1 LRYWIEYVSN
11 KSEHRFES
19 RRRARRRALQALYQ
33 WHLTGQDVGEILNQF
48 REEQDFS
55 NVDTELFA
63 GLVRKVSVGQA
74 GLDEKIGPFLDRPVD
89 QLDVIEHV
97 ILSIGAYELLNS
109 YEIPHQVVLDEAINL
124 AKQFGAEQGH
134 SFINGVLDKA
144 AKQWRDPAALS
155 ILQNR
160 SD

>member
-1 LRYWIEYVSN
+1 MPN
-11 KSEHRFES
+11 KPENRFES

-33 WHLTGQDVGEILNQF
+33 WHLTGQEVGEILSQF

-63 GLVRKVSVGQA
+63 TLVRKVSKDQA
-74 GLDEKIGPFLDRPVD
+74 DIDEKIQPFLDRPVA

-97 ILSIGAYELLNS
+97 ILSIGTYELLNS
-109 YEIPHQVVLDEAINL
+109 MEVPHQVVIDEAINL

-134 SFINGVLDKA
+134 SFVNGVLDKA
-144 AKQWRDPAALS
+144 AKQWRDPAS
-155 ILQNR
+155 F
-160 SD
+160 SPFSPV

>member
-1 LRYWIEYVSN
+1 MPNRTES
-11 KSEHRFES
+11 KFES

-33 WHLTGQDVGEILNQF
+33 WHLTGQDVGEILAQF

-63 GLVRKVSVGQA
+63 SLVRKVSKNQA
-74 GLDEKIGPFLDRPVD
+74 DLDEKLEPFLDRPLS

-97 ILSIGAYELLNS
+97 ILSMGAQELLFS
-109 YEIPHQVVLDEAINL
+109 IEVPHQVVIDEAINL

-134 SFINGVLDKA
+134 SFVNGVLDRA
-144 AKQWRDPAALS
+144 CKQWRDPAS
-155 ILQNR
+155 ISPFNQA
-160 SD
+160 

>member
-1 LRYWIEYVSN
+1 VPN
-11 KSEHRFES
+11 KSENRFEF

-33 WHLTGQDVGEILNQF
+33 WHLTGQDAGEILAQF

-63 GLVRKVSVGQA
+63 TLVRKISRDQA
-74 GLDEKIGPFLDRPVD
+74 IIDEKIEPFLDRPLN

-109 YEIPHQVVLDEAINL
+109 IEVPHQVVIDEAINL
-124 AKQFGAEQGH
+124 AKLFGAEQGH

-144 AKQWRDPAALS
+144 AKQLRGPASSLPFKK
-155 ILQNR
+155 
-160 SD
+160 D

>member
-1 LRYWIEYVSN
+1 MPN
-11 KSEHRFES
+11 KPENRFES

-33 WHLTGQDVGEILNQF
+33 WHLTGQEVGEILSQF

-63 GLVRKVSVGQA
+63 TLVRKVSKEQA
-74 GLDEKIGPFLDRPVD
+74 DIDEKILPFLDRPVA

-97 ILSIGAYELLNS
+97 ILSIGAFELLYS
-109 YEIPHQVVLDEAINL
+109 IEVPHQVVIDEAINL

-134 SFINGVLDKA
+134 SFVNGVLDKA
-144 AKQWRDPAALS
+144 AKQWRNPASLS
-155 ILQNR
+155 PFN
-160 SD
+160 SV

>member
-1 LRYWIEYVSN
+1 VSN
-11 KSEHRFES
+11 KTENRFES

-33 WHLTGQDVGEILNQF
+33 WHLTGQDVGEILAQF
-48 REEQDFS
+48 REVQDFS

-63 GLVRKVSVGQA
+63 TLVRKVSAGQA
-74 GLDEKIGPFLDRPVD
+74 GIDEKIEPFLDRPLK

-97 ILSIGAYELLNS
+97 ILSISTYELLNS
-109 YEIPHQVVLDEAINL
+109 IEVPHQVVIDEAVNL

-144 AKQWRDPAALS
+144 AKQWRDPAESSPFNQA
-155 ILQNR
+155 
-160 SD
+160 

>member
-1 LRYWIEYVSN
+1 MSDKIEN
-11 KSEHRFES
+11 RFEF

-33 WHLTGQDVGEILNQF
+33 WHLTGQDVGEIIAQF

-55 NVDTELFA
+55 NVDSELFA
-63 GLVRKVSVGQA
+63 TLIRKVSKCQDE
-74 GLDEKIGPFLDRPVD
+74 LDGKIEPFLDRPLS

-97 ILSIGAYELLNS
+97 ILSMASYELINS
-109 YEIPHQVVLDEAINL
+109 IEVPHQVIIDEAINL

-144 AKQWRDPAALS
+144 VRQWRDPASLS
-155 ILQNR
+155 PFNQA
-160 SD
+160 

>member
-1 LRYWIEYVSN
+1 MSN
-11 KSEHRFES
+11 KTEGRFET

-33 WHLTGQDVGEILNQF
+33 WHLTGQDAGEILEQF

-63 GLVRKVSVGQA
+63 TLVRKVIKNQA
-74 GLDEKIGPFLDRPVD
+74 EINENITPHLDRPVE

-97 ILSIGAYELLNS
+97 ILSIAAFELMYS
-109 YEIPHQVVLDEAINL
+109 IEVPHQVVIDESINL

-134 SFINGVLDKA
+134 SFVNGVLDKA
-144 AKQWRDPAALS
+144 AKQWRDPASLTPFIAG
-155 ILQNR
+155 
-160 SD
+160 

>member
-1 LRYWIEYVSN
+1 MTN
-11 KSEHRFES
+11 KTENRFES

-33 WHLTGQDVGEILNQF
+33 WHLTGQDVGEILEQF

-63 GLVRKVSVGQA
+63 TLVRKVSKNQA
-74 GLDEKIGPFLDRPVD
+74 DIDEKIEPFLDRPLK

-97 ILSIGAYELLNS
+97 ILSIGVYELLNS
-109 YEIPHQVVLDEAINL
+109 IEVPHQVVIDEGINL

-134 SFINGVLDKA
+134 SFVNGVLDKA
-144 AKQWRDPAALS
+144 AKQYRDPATLTP
-155 ILQNR
+155 L
-160 SD
+160 

>member
-1 LRYWIEYVSN
+1 MPN
-11 KSEHRFES
+11 KVENRFES

-33 WHLTGQDVGEILNQF
+33 WHLTGQEVGEILSQF

-63 GLVRKVSVGQA
+63 TLVRKVSKDQA
-74 GLDEKIGPFLDRPVD
+74 DIDEKIQPFLDRPVT

-97 ILSIGAYELLNS
+97 ILSIGAYELLYS
-109 YEIPHQVVLDEAINL
+109 IEVPHQVVIDEAINL

-134 SFINGVLDKA
+134 SFVNGVLDKA
-144 AKQWRDPAALS
+144 AKQWRDPAKFS
-155 ILQNR
+155 PFN
-160 SD
+160 SV

>member
-1 LRYWIEYVSN
+1 MSN
-11 KSEHRFES
+11 KNENRFES

-33 WHLTGQDVGEILNQF
+33 WHLTGQDVGEILAQF

-63 GLVRKVSVGQA
+63 TLVRKVSKGQA
-74 GLDEKIGPFLDRPVD
+74 DIDERIEPFLDRPLV

-97 ILSIGAYELLNS
+97 ILSIGTYELINS
-109 YEIPHQVVLDEAINL
+109 IEVPHQVVIDEAINL

-144 AKQWRDPAALS
+144 ARKLRDPASLS
-155 ILQNR
+155 ILK

>member
-1 LRYWIEYVSN
+1 MPN
-11 KSEHRFES
+11 KPENRFES

-33 WHLTGQDVGEILNQF
+33 WRLTGLDVGEILAQF

-63 GLVRKVSVGQA
+63 TLVRKVSKEQA
-74 GLDEKIGPFLDRPVD
+74 RIDEKIEPFLDRPIN

-97 ILSIGAYELLNS
+97 ILSIGAYELLYS
-109 YEIPHQVVLDEAINL
+109 IEVPHQVVIDEAVNL
-124 AKQFGAEQGH
+124 AKMFGAEQGD

-144 AKQWRDPAALS
+144 AKQWRDPASVTLPFN
-155 ILQNR
+155 QV
-160 SD
+160 

>member
-1 LRYWIEYVSN
+1 VAN
-11 KSEHRFES
+11 KTEGKFES

-33 WHLTGQDVGEILNQF
+33 WHLTGQDVGEILEQF

-63 GLVRKVSVGQA
+63 TLVRKVSAGQTE
-74 GLDEKIGPFLDRPVD
+74 LDEKVLPFLDRPIE

-97 ILSIGAYELLNS
+97 IVSIGTYELLNS
-109 YEIPHQVVLDEAINL
+109 IEVPHQVVIDEAINL

-144 AKQWRDPAALS
+144 AKQWRDPASMSVLK
-155 ILQNR
+155 

>member
-1 LRYWIEYVSN
+1 MSNRTESKFEY
-11 KSEHRFES
+11 

-33 WHLTGQDVGEILNQF
+33 WHLTGQDVGEILAQF
-48 REEQDFS
+48 RELQDFS

-63 GLVRKVSVGQA
+63 TLVRKVSVGQA
-74 GLDEKIGPFLDRPVD
+74 GLDEKIEPFLDRPLK

-97 ILSIGAYELLNS
+97 ILSIAAYELLNS
-109 YEIPHQVVLDEAINL
+109 IDVPHQVVIDEAVNL

-144 AKQWRDPAALS
+144 AKEWRDPASLS
-155 ILQNR
+155 PFTT
-160 SD
+160 D

>member
-1 LRYWIEYVSN
+1 MTN
-11 KSEHRFES
+11 KGESRFEF

-33 WHLTGQDVGEILNQF
+33 WHLTGQDAGEIIAQF

-63 GLVRKVSVGQA
+63 TLVRKVSRDQA
-74 GLDEKIGPFLDRPVD
+74 SIDEKLEPFLDRPLS

-97 ILSIGAYELLNS
+97 VLSIGAYELLYS
-109 YEIPHQVVLDEAINL
+109 IEVPHQVVIDEAINL
-124 AKQFGAEQGH
+124 AKVFGAEQGH

-144 AKQWRDPAALS
+144 AKQLRDPASSL
-155 ILQNR
+155 LFNKV
-160 SD
+160 

>member
-1 LRYWIEYVSN
+1 MPNRTES
-11 KSEHRFES
+11 KFES

-33 WHLTGQDVGEILNQF
+33 WHLTGQDVGEILTQF
-48 REEQDFS
+48 REEQDFN

-63 GLVRKVSVGQA
+63 SLVRKVSKNQA
-74 GLDEKIGPFLDRPVD
+74 GLDEKLEPFLDRPLS

-97 ILSIGAYELLNS
+97 ILSMGAQELLFS
-109 YEIPHQVVLDEAINL
+109 IEVPHQVVIDEAINL

-144 AKQWRDPAALS
+144 CKQWRDPAS
-155 ILQNR
+155 ISPFNQV
-160 SD
+160 

>member
-1 LRYWIEYVSN
+1 MPN
-11 KSEHRFES
+11 KTEGKFQS

-33 WHLTGQDVGEILNQF
+33 WRLTNQDVGEILAQF

-63 GLVRKVSVGQA
+63 TLVRKVSVNQSD
-74 GLDEKIGPFLDRPVD
+74 LDEKIGPFVDRPID

-109 YEIPHQVVLDEAINL
+109 MEVPHQVVIDEAINL

-134 SFINGVLDKA
+134 SFVNGVLDKA
-144 AKQWRDPAALS
+144 ARQWRNPASLS
-155 ILQNR
+155 VLKT
-160 SD
+160 D

>member
-1 LRYWIEYVSN
+1 VTN
-11 KSEHRFES
+11 KTENRFEF

-33 WHLTGQDVGEILNQF
+33 WHLTGLEVDEILAQF

-63 GLVRKVSVGQA
+63 TLVRKVSKDQG
-74 GLDEKIGPFLDRPVD
+74 GIDEKLTPYLDRPVN

-109 YEIPHQVVLDEAINL
+109 IEVPHQVVIDEAVNL
-124 AKQFGAEQGH
+124 AKMFGAEQGH

-144 AKQWRDPAALS
+144 AKQWRDPATSLPFSRA
-155 ILQNR
+155 
-160 SD
+160 

>member
-1 LRYWIEYVSN
+1 MSN
-11 KSEHRFES
+11 NTENRFEF

-33 WHLTGQDVGEILNQF
+33 WRLTGQDAGEILAQF

-63 GLVRKVSVGQA
+63 TLVRKVSRDQDD
-74 GLDEKIGPFLDRPVD
+74 LDEKISPFLDRPLT

-97 ILSIGAYELLNS
+97 ILSIGTYELIYS
-109 YEIPHQVVLDEAINL
+109 IEVPHQVVIDEAINL
-124 AKQFGAEQGH
+124 AKMFGAEQGH

-144 AKQWRDPAALS
+144 AKQLRDPAASLPFKKV
-155 ILQNR
+155 
-160 SD
+160 

>member
-1 LRYWIEYVSN
+1 MTN
-11 KSEHRFES
+11 KTENRFES

-33 WHLTGQDVGEILNQF
+33 WHLTGQDVGEILEQF

-63 GLVRKVSVGQA
+63 TLVRKVSKNQA
-74 GLDEKIGPFLDRPVD
+74 DIDEKIEPFLDRPLK

-97 ILSIGAYELLNS
+97 ILSIGVYELLNS
-109 YEIPHQVVLDEAINL
+109 IEVPHQVVIDEGINL

-134 SFINGVLDKA
+134 SFVNGVLDKA
-144 AKQWRDPAALS
+144 AKQYRDPAALTPF
-155 ILQNR
+155 
-160 SD
+160 

>member
-1 LRYWIEYVSN
+1 MSGKTES
-11 KSEHRFES
+11 RFDV

-33 WHLTGQDVGEILNQF
+33 WHLTGQDVGDILVQF

-63 GLVRKVSVGQA
+63 TLVRKVSQGQA
-74 GLDEKIGPFLDRPVD
+74 EIDGKIEPFLDRPLR

-109 YEIPHQVVLDEAINL
+109 FEVPYQVVIDEAINL

-144 AKQWRDPAALS
+144 AKQWRDPASVSPFNQAE
-155 ILQNR
+155 
-160 SD
+160 